1 MPLIA
6 VKHPT
11 TQQSISNALDSWIT
25 PNNPTITRFDGY
37 VSPTLGR
44 SVPTVHYYMESL
56 YYLHYTTSGK
66 RIGIITAMNQNNLR
80 YNCSRELLTGHGRRK
95 ATALLTTTC
104 FPTYS
109 PSLPASLAPSLPR
122 SLPPSLAPSLPR
134 FLTLPRSLPLPP
146 YFRLFLLS
154 SLPPSLSELL
164 TGRGRREAAALH
176 SPRIIRVIKVN

>member
-56 YYLHYTTSGK
+56 YLHYTTSGK

-80 YNCSRELLTGHGRRK
+80 CNCSRELLTGRGRRK

-104 FPTYS
+104 FPTS
-109 PSLPASLAPSLPR
+109 SSSLPASLTPSLPR
-122 SLPPSLAPSLPR
+122 SLPAPSLPR